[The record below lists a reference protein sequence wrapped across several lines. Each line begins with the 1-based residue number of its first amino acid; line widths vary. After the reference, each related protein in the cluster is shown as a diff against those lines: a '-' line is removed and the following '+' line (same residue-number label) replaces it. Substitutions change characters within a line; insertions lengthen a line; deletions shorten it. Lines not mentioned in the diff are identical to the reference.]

1 MVKRRGNCVA
11 RSSETGGVQSVSRAF
26 IILESLA
33 DSGGFAT
40 ISQLAATTRI
50 PLATIHRLLQTL
62 VDEGY
67 IRQEPSHRYALGS
80 RLIRMGDVARRA
92 HSVWAQPRLQDL
104 VAEIGETANLASL
117 EGDAVVYVAQA
128 PSPYAV
134 RMFTEVG
141 RRVSAHSTGVGKVLL
156 ARLDD
161 DDVRRLV
168 QRTGM
173 PASTEHTITTTAGL
187 IQELD
192 RIRQLGYGV
201 DEDEHEL
208 GVRCVAV
215 ALQDA
220 PGNVA
225 ISVSGPSGRL
235 TRERVAQI
243 VPALQLVAAELGNE
257 LRHDR
262 PA

>member
-1 MVKRRGNCVA
+1 MPH
-11 RSSETGGVQSVSRAF
+11 SSELGGVQSVSRA
-26 IILESLA
+26 IVILETLA
-33 DSGGFAT
+33 DAGGLAT
-40 ISQLAATTRI
+40 VSQLATTTGL
-50 PLATIHRLLQTL
+50 PLATIHRLLRSL
-62 VDEGY
+62 VADGY
-67 IRQEPSHRYALGS
+67 VRQEPSHRYALGS
-80 RLIRMGDVARRA
+80 RLIRVGDVARRV
-92 HSVWAQPRLQDL
+92 HSIWAQPRLQDL
-104 VAEIGETANLASL
+104 VDEIGETANLASL

-141 RRVSAHSTGVGKVLL
+141 RRVTAHSTGVGKVLM

-161 DDVRRLV
+161 DDVRRLL

-173 PASTEHTITTTAGL
+173 VASTERTITTAAAL
-187 IQELD
+187 IQELH
-192 RIRQLGYGV
+192 RIREDGYGV

-215 ALQDA
+215 ALPDA
-220 PGNVA
+220 PGNLA

-235 TRERVAQI
+235 TRARVTQI
-243 VPALQLVAAELGNE
+243 VPALQLVATELSND

-262 PA
+262 PG

>member
-1 MVKRRGNCVA
+1 MPQNNE
-11 RSSETGGVQSVSRAF
+11 SSGVQSVSRAF
-26 IILESLA
+26 VILETLA
-33 DSGGFAT
+33 QAGGFAT
-40 ISQLAATTRI
+40 ISQLASTTRI
-50 PLATIHRLLQTL
+50 PLATIHRLLRSL

-67 IRQEPSHRYALGS
+67 VRQDPSHRYALGS
-80 RLIRMGDVARRA
+80 RLIRLGDVARQA
-92 HSVWAQPRLQDL
+92 HSVWAQPRLQAL
-104 VAEIGETANLASL
+104 VDEIGETANLAGL

-156 ARLDD
+156 AQLGD

-173 PASTEHTITTTAGL
+173 PASTEHTIGNLAEL
-187 IQELD
+187 ILELG

-215 ALQDA
+215 PLHDA
-220 PGNVA
+220 PGNLA

-235 TRERVAQI
+235 TRARIEQI
-243 VPALQLVAAELGNE
+243 VPALHRVATELSQDLSEARVG
-257 LRHDR
+257 DR
-262 PA
+262 AAVL

>member
-1 MVKRRGNCVA
+1 MP

-26 IILESLA
+26 IILETLA
-33 DSGGFAT
+33 DAGGLAT
-40 ISQLAATTRI
+40 ISQLATTTGL
-50 PLATIHRLLQTL
+50 PLATIHRLLRSL
-62 VDEGY
+62 VGDGY
-67 IRQEPSHRYALGS
+67 VRQELSHRYALGS
-80 RLIRMGDVARRA
+80 RLIRVGDVARRA
-92 HSVWAQPRLQDL
+92 QSVWAQPRLQDL
-104 VAEIGETANLASL
+104 VAQIGETANLASL

-156 ARLDD
+156 AQLDD

-168 QRTGM
+168 LRTGM
-173 PASTEHTITTTAGL
+173 PASTEHTITTVSAL
-187 IQELD
+187 MQDLD
-192 RIRQLGYGV
+192 RIRQVGYGV

-215 ALQDA
+215 ALHKA

-235 TRERVAQI
+235 TRSRVAQI
-243 VPALQLVAAELGNE
+243 VPVLQLVAAELGDN
-257 LRHDR
+257 LRH
-262 PA
+262 PKST

>member
-1 MVKRRGNCVA
+1 MP
-11 RSSETGGVQSVSRAF
+11 RSSETGGVHSVSRAF
-26 IILESLA
+26 IVLETLA
-33 DSGGFAT
+33 DAGGLAT
-40 ISQLAATTRI
+40 ISELATTTGI
-50 PLATIHRLLQTL
+50 PLATIHRLLRSL
-62 VDEGY
+62 VRDGY
-67 IRQEPSHRYALGS
+67 VRQEPSHRYALGS
-80 RLIRMGDVARRA
+80 RLIRIGDVARRA
-92 HSVWAQPRLQDL
+92 QSVWAQPRLQDL
-104 VAEIGETANLASL
+104 VDEIGETANLASL

-156 ARLDD
+156 AQLSD

-173 PASTEHTITTTAGL
+173 PASTEHTIVTPAAL
-187 IQELD
+187 IEELG
-192 RIRQLGYGV
+192 RIRQDGYGL

-215 ALQDA
+215 AIHDA

-225 ISVSGPSGRL
+225 VSVSGPSGRL
-235 TRERVAQI
+235 TRARVEQI
-243 VPALQLVAAELGNE
+243 VPALQLVATQLGND
-257 LRHDR
+257 LRHDK